1 MTANA
6 NIQSNENTATQKTNK
21 IKIKKD
27 GDMNN
32 ENNTNIVTRV
42 SNTFRMGTIG
52 KLVTGATLSVALT
65 AGVAMTN
72 MNSTPNVAEISG
84 LSEENLE
91 TVLASYNVVGFGNM
105 SEENLEAVPAN
116 YTVAGFAGMSE
127 ENLETVPASYN
138 VVGFGNMSEENLEVV
153 PATYTVAGFDGMS
166 EENTTVLNG

>member
-21 IKIKKD
+21 IKKD
-27 GDMNN
+27 SDMNN

-65 AGVAMTN
+65 AEVTMTS

-91 TVLASYNVVGFGNM
+91 I
-105 SEENLEAVPAN
+105 
-116 YTVAGFAGMSE
+116 
-127 ENLETVPASYN
+127 
-138 VVGFGNMSEENLEVV
+138 V

>member
-21 IKIKKD
+21 IKKD

-32 ENNTNIVTRV
+32 ENNTNIVTQV

-52 KLVTGATLSVALT
+52 KLFTGATLSVALT
-65 AGVAMTN
+65 AGVAMTS

-127 ENLETVPASYN
+127 ENLE
-138 VVGFGNMSEENLEVV
+138 VV

>member
-1 MTANA
+1 MTATA
-6 NIQSNENTATQKTNK
+6 NIQSNENTATQKTN
-21 IKIKKD
+21 KIKKD

-65 AGVAMTN
+65 AGVAMTS

-91 TVLASYNVVGFGNM
+91 I
-105 SEENLEAVPAN
+105 
-116 YTVAGFAGMSE
+116 
-127 ENLETVPASYN
+127 
-138 VVGFGNMSEENLEVV
+138 V

>member
-6 NIQSNENTATQKTNK
+6 NIQSNENTATQKTH
-21 IKIKKD
+21 KIKKD

-65 AGVAMTN
+65 AGVAMTS

-84 LSEENLE
+84 LSEEHLE

-105 SEENLEAVPAN
+105 SEENLEAVPAT

-138 VVGFGNMSEENLEVV
+138 VVGFGNMSEENL
-153 PATYTVAGFDGMS
+153 
-166 EENTTVLNG
+166 